1 MRALVLSIVVALVAT
16 AAAQPPGATR
26 GGPAPGPNPQQRIE
40 NIKRRIRGMR
50 AAAIVEAL
58 KPDQQTAG
66 KLFTVLD
73 KYDAVFDRLLVE
85 RTDLVKRIANVGGM
99 RDPRA
104 IDKLIDD
111 AIANQRAFWDTEDK
125 RLAELRKLLTPQQ
138 TAKLLVVLPE
148 FERRL
153 QNQLRNAI
161 LRQQGPRKQPAG
173 DDDLDAP

>member
-1 MRALVLSIVVALVAT
+1 MRALAVALVLALAGS
-16 AAAQPPGATR
+16 AAAQPPGANR
-26 GGPAPGPNPQQRIE
+26 PGPDPAQRIE
-40 NIKRRIRGMR
+40 NIKRRIRGLR

-58 KPDQQTAG
+58 KPDQTTAG
-66 KLFTVLD
+66 KLFATLE
-73 KYDAVFDRLLVE
+73 KYDDVFDRLLRE
-85 RTDLVKRIANVGGM
+85 RADLAKRLMNAGGM

-111 AIANQRAFWDTEDK
+111 AIANQRGFWETEER
-125 RLAELRKLLTPQQ
+125 RLAELRKILTPQQ

-153 QNQLRNAI
+153 QNRLREAI
-161 LRQQGPRKQPAG
+161 QQGAGPRKQRPAG